1 MNGVLV
7 VDKGVGYT
15 SRDVVNV
22 VSRYLGTKKI
32 GHTGTLD
39 PLASGVLVL
48 CIGKALKVSD
58 LITSYDKEYIAKV
71 RLGYETDT
79 LDSEGVIVK
88 SSDKFVSDEDIRNVL
103 LEFVGNIKQEVPK
116 YSAVKVNGKR
126 LYEYARN
133 GIDVELPIRDVCI
146 YELELVSDIEMIDG
160 YKEFSIRCKVS
171 KGTYIRSLVRDI
183 GVRLG
188 SYATMVGLR
197 RICQGK
203 FNIKDAYTIDDISK
217 GNYKVM
223 DIKDVL
229 DMRKVIV
236 DREMEFKVRNGC
248 VLDKFF
254 ADDRVMVIGEDG
266 SLIAIYEQDKDKVR
280 PYKVFV

>member
-22 VSRYLGTKKI
+22 VSRCFGTKKI

-133 GIDVELPIRDVCI
+133 GVDVELPIRDVCI
-146 YELELVSDIEMIDG
+146 YELELVSDIEMING

-236 DREMEFKVRNGC
+236 DRDMEFKVRNGC

-254 ADDRVMVIGEDG
+254 ADDRVMVINEDG
-266 SLIAIYEQDKDKVR
+266 NLIAIYEQDKDKVR

>member
-22 VSRYLGTKKI
+22 VSRCLGTKKI

-79 LDSEGVIVK
+79 LDSEGDIIK
-88 SSDKFVSDEDIRNVL
+88 SSDKFVSDEDIRKVL

-236 DREMEFKVRNGC
+236 DRDMEFKVRNGC

-254 ADDRVMVIGEDG
+254 DDDRVMVINEDG
-266 SLIAIYEQDKDKVR
+266 NLIAIYEQDKDKVR

>member
-22 VSRYLGTKKI
+22 VSRCLGTKKI

-88 SSDKFVSDEDIRNVL
+88 SSDKFVSDEDIKNVL

-248 VLDKFF
+248 MLDKFF

>member
-22 VSRYLGTKKI
+22 VSRCLGTKKI

-217 GNYKVM
+217 GNYKAM

-236 DREMEFKVRNGC
+236 DRDMEFKVRNGC

-254 ADDRVMVIGEDG
+254 DDDRVMVINEDG
-266 SLIAIYEQDKDKVR
+266 NLITIYEQDKDKVR

>member
-133 GIDVELPIRDVCI
+133 GVDVELPIRDVCI
-146 YELELVSDIEMIDG
+146 YELELVSDIEMING

-236 DREMEFKVRNGC
+236 DRDMEFKVRNGC

-254 ADDRVMVIGEDG
+254 ADDRVMVINEDG
-266 SLIAIYEQDKDKVR
+266 NLIAIYEQDKDKVR